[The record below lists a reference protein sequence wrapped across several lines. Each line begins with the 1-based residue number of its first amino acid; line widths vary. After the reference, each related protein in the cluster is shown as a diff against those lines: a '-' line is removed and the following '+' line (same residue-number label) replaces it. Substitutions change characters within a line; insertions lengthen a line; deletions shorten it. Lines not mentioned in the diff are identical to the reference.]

1 LLYISRSVIFQ
12 QLKNDIMANSHTNT
26 SAAEVANL
34 TFKLLAS
41 CQEKEERIARQFS
54 LTVNEFRVLRAFR
67 SSRSLQVK
75 DLIDDIGLEAS
86 SFSKIAGGL
95 EKKGVLVRSIEP
107 LDRRGV
113 RVSLTARGAALSRR
127 LESRYVEI
135 HEAMLKDIPVELHAA
150 LIRGLEQMFQSLDR
164 WLHEEP

>member
-1 LLYISRSVIFQ
+1 MMKPSRS
-12 QLKNDIMANSHTNT
+12 HTE
-26 SAAEVANL
+26 AADVANL

-41 CQEKEERIARQFS
+41 CQKKEERVARQFS

-67 SSRSLQVK
+67 NSTTLHVRN
-75 DLIDDIGLEAS
+75 LIDDIGLGGS

-95 EKKGVLVRSIEP
+95 EEKGILVRSIEP
-107 LDRRGV
+107 QDRRSV
-113 RVSLTARGAALSRR
+113 RVSLTTKGAALSQK

-135 HEAMLKDIPVELHAA
+135 HEDILRDIPAELHPPI
-150 LIRGLEQMFQSLDR
+150 LRGLEQLFQSLDK